1 MNQGVVISIHD
12 DSTDDRL
19 ADYFRRG
26 IEPSDVPALFSLQRA
41 RGAINS
47 LITIFNGT
55 EAAVMARL
63 LVLREAG
70 ARAMRLSGRRPSC
83 ASVWRSSME
92 PNWSTL
98 SDDCVSM
105 ACWPGTRKP
114 RATA

>member
-1 MNQGVVISIHD
+1 
-12 DSTDDRL
+12 
-19 ADYFRRG
+19 
-26 IEPSDVPALFSLQRA
+26 
-41 RGAINS
+41 
-47 LITIFNGT
+47 
-55 EAAVMARL
+55 
-63 LVLREAG
+63 
-70 ARAMRLSGRRPSC
+70 MRLSGRRPSC